1 MKRAENGLCH
11 ASVALVFR
19 AMSRVDGQVT
29 LGWLERKSRQTYVG
43 KEVSTVCKHIG
54 LTFVDLYTGDA
65 CRIQVDVAWCTAQED
80 EQPSK
85 RQRCGNRAITR
96 GLCHGGFHFH
106 GITSAWAPV
115 EACSKGPVPAHGLLW
130 ASGSR
135 PAASPVAP
143 SARTRSLRRKTPSA
157 PRPNS
162 AMTAVSN
169 PISLSIVIRD
179 HDVHSMAMPF

>member
-29 LGWLERKSRQTYVG
+29 LGWLERKSRQTYIG
-43 KEVSTVCKHIG
+43 KEVSTICKHIG
-54 LTFVDLYTGDA
+54 LIFVKLYTGDA

-96 GLCHGGFHFH
+96 GLCHGGS
-106 GITSAWAPV
+106 TSMESPAP
-115 EACSKGPVPAHGLLW
+115 GPQW
-130 ASGSR
+130 K
-135 PAASPVAP
+135 PAAKVLCQLMASSGHLGP
-143 SARTRSLRRKTPSA
+143 A
-157 PRPNS
+157 PRRHQWPPPPAPEAS
-162 AMTAVSN
+162 AERHPQRQGLIQRSRRCVTQ
-169 PISLSIVIRD
+169 SLS
-179 HDVHSMAMPF
+179 PL

>member
-29 LGWLERKSRQTYVG
+29 LGWLERKSRQTYIG

-54 LTFVDLYTGDA
+54 LTNDKLYTGDA

-96 GLCHGGFHFH
+96 GLCHRGVHFH
-106 GITSAWAPV
+106 GNHQRL
-115 EACSKGPVPAHGLLW
+115 GP
-130 ASGSR
+130 SGSLQQRSCASSWPPLGIWVPPRGVTSGPLR
-135 PAASPVAP
+135 PHQKPP
-143 SARTRSLRRKTPSA
+143 PKDTLSAKA
-157 PRPNS
+157 
-162 AMTAVSN
+162 
-169 PISLSIVIRD
+169 
-179 HDVHSMAMPF
+179 